1 MPHRPRNPS
10 GFVRKHPDTASLRWQ
25 GVVKY
30 WDVTEERWR
39 PRSKTF
45 GRKAEA
51 QAWVEAALAEHRST
65 PRTDRRPTRPWRNSW
80 LVGLPNWILASPR
93 RRGSAMPRTWPP
105 KPQVGG
111 APVAGTH
118 RPRYSRDVRRTPRRR
133 PWASDGPPRAHH
145 VSPCAPTRRHGRD
158 LAQQPHGRRA
168 RATGSERAACDPH
181 ARRGPALVGGGACG
195 AVLRAVVL
203 YLACGMSQGR
213 SAGPPLDGY

>member
-65 PRTDRRPTRPWRNSW
+65 PAYRPPTDETVAQFLARWVAQLDPGLAPSTRIRYAQN
-80 LVGLPNWILASPR
+80 
-93 RRGSAMPRTWPP
+93 
-105 KPQVGG
+105 
-111 APVAGTH
+111 VAH
-118 RPRYSRDVRRTPRRR
+118 P
-133 PWASDGPPRAHH
+133 SD
-145 VSPCAPTRRHGRD
+145 
-158 LAQQPHGRRA
+158 
-168 RATGSERAACDPH
+168 
-181 ARRGPALVGGGACG
+181 
-195 AVLRAVVL
+195 
-203 YLACGMSQGR
+203 
-213 SAGPPLDGY
+213 